1 MRERVYRRV
10 PVSVEQRETG
20 NLKRETLLAWHFE
33 VADLAA
39 EQAIILAVGA
49 EADSVPALA
58 KNAEV
63 FALALLLFPVALR
76 AEEGHAPRV
85 TLFAARLK

>member
-1 MRERVYRRV
+1 LRL
-10 PVSVEQRETG
+10 Q
-20 NLKRETLLAWHFE
+20 

-39 EQAIILAVGA
+39 ELAVILAILA

-58 KNAEV
+58 ENAEV
-63 FALALLLFPVALR
+63 FALALPLFPVALR